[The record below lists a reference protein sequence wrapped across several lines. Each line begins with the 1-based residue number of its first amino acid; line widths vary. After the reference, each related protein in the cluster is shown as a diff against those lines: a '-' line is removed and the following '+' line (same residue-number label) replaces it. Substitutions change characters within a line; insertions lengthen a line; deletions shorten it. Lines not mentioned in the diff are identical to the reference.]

1 MKKRNEERKESEKVR
16 IKLREKK
23 RNLWKWKKGEWANE
37 KRGK

>member
-16 IKLREKK
+16 IKLKEKK
-23 RNLWKWKKGEWANE
+23 GNLRKWKKGEWENE